1 VKISGSDVSSGVNSC
16 SRLSHRCAL
25 KKAGVDDAERGE
37 KIRDRDIRQ
46 ICRKFLNRKKVRASG
61 EKIEPK

>member
-1 VKISGSDVSSGVNSC
+1 MTRKDRRTIE
-16 SRLSHRCAL
+16 R
-25 KKAGVDDAERGE
+25 DAERGE
-37 KIRDRDIRQ
+37 KISDRDIRQ